1 MSKQTRG
8 AILFIHH
15 AKHLV
20 RVYTR
25 THNFNYV
32 FISKIFN
39 KLFNFQKNKIRQ
51 KPTLIELYEKTHI
64 K

>member
-15 AKHLV
+15 SKHLV
-20 RVYTR
+20 RVQCE

-32 FISKIFN
+32 FISEIFN
-39 KLFNFQKNKIRQ
+39 KLFNFQEKKVCR
-51 KPTLIELYEKTHI
+51 KPTLMELYEKTYI
-64 K
+64 N